1 MIHALSRAGSA
12 TSEARAVTLQ
22 AASMRSGLE
31 EKLRCKTQE
40 INQLKEEIRLLI
52 EESQNAH
59 VKEVD
64 KQYAQLSAL
73 NHLLKQQH
81 SRLKSDFDK
90 TETEKAKLSKAVLK
104 LLIKMSSASNYVKYV
119 PTNMNEIICRANK
132 NVEKL
137 TFQVELLKSN
147 PAAFNIECANQNS
160 LPTEYVI
167 GKQISRVDCLQKA
180 LNIDKRE

>member
-1 MIHALSRAGSA
+1 M
-12 TSEARAVTLQ
+12 
-22 AASMRSGLE
+22 
-31 EKLRCKTQE
+31 
-40 INQLKEEIRLLI
+40 
-52 EESQNAH
+52 
-59 VKEVD
+59 D

-132 NVEKL
+132 NVEKVSKKR
-137 TFQVELLKSN
+137 TIFN
-147 PAAFNIECANQNS
+147 PK
-160 LPTEYVI
+160 TT
-167 GKQISRVDCLQKA
+167 
-180 LNIDKRE
+180 